1 MTNHTTIRG
10 LRERIESAWNRVP
23 SAETVYHD
31 GDELRRAHRVRL
43 NSFPEGNRP
52 ADDDIEI
59 HRYGADTAVV
69 TRGESAKGQPS
80 ELATHTVVR
89 DPGIRWRTPAGQ
101 KAQRKP
107 LPRAVPLLSQS
118 ASRPG
123 AH

>member
-1 MTNHTTIRG
+1 MTTHTTIRG
-10 LRERIESAWNRVP
+10 LIEPSESARNRVR

-43 NSFPEGNRP
+43 KSFPEGNRP
-52 ADDDIEI
+52 ADDVIET
-59 HRYGADTAVV
+59 HRYDADAAVV
-69 TRGESAKGQPS
+69 ARGGSAKGQSS
-80 ELATHTVVR
+80 ERATHTVVR
-89 DPGIRWRTPAGQ
+89 DPGKRRRTAAVQ

-107 LPRAVPLLSQS
+107 LPRAVPVLSRS